1 MALFGAQLG
10 LEGLRPSKPPY
21 SLPFLPGVE
30 ENAIFNLR
38 GQNHQPRVRPAR
50 FEFPGRPAARPA
62 LVAGAAVWIVAA
74 GLLVGP
80 AWALVAA
87 AGSAVL
93 LALARRPRLAGLVTL
108 GALAFLAAAIIWIQ
122 RTEQTA
128 ANAAWPAR
136 FDRVHSLG
144 LFAAVSLLPAAAG
157 WPWRR
162 ARQRPA
168 ADPPLDARP

>member
-1 MALFGAQLG
+1 M
-10 LEGLRPSKPPY
+10 
-21 SLPFLPGVE
+21 
-30 ENAIFNLR
+30 
-38 GQNHQPRVRPAR
+38 
-50 FEFPGRPAARPA
+50 
-62 LVAGAAVWIVAA
+62 
-74 GLLVGP
+74 GP

-108 GALAFLAAAIIWIQ
+108 GALAFIAAAIIWIQ
-122 RTEQTA
+122 RTEHTA

-157 WPWRR
+157 WPRRR
-162 ARQRPA
+162 ARPQPPD
-168 ADPPLDARP
+168 DPPLDARP